1 MRDDDRVAHCVACVL
16 RMKASGPVTKRPVWQ
31 SAWSRAS
38 VLALLITTSLAHAA
52 IVHAAELKDSALL
65 AVLRHG
71 GCVILMRHASAP
83 NARPTAHAAAPD
95 NADLERQLDG
105 EGLADARAMGAA
117 LKRLEIPI
125 GEVMSSPTFRA
136 RETIA
141 AAGLP
146 SPKVFEQLGDAG
158 HSMSRSAVAAWSEW
172 LRHTVARRPPTGSDA
187 LIVTQMPNISD
198 AYGRIASALEAGGAL
213 IFRPDGH
220 GNARLLG
227 TMQIRD
233 WPQLAAQFRR

>member
-1 MRDDDRVAHCVACVL
+1 ML
-16 RMKASGPVTKRPVWQ
+16 RMKTS
-31 SAWSRAS
+31 SRVS
-38 VLALLITTSLAHAA
+38 VLALLITTCLARAT

-65 AVLRHG
+65 ATLRHG

-83 NARPTAHAAAPD
+83 NARPTARTAAPG
-95 NADLERQLDG
+95 NSNLERQLDD

-117 LKRLEIPI
+117 LKGLRIPI

-141 AAGLP
+141 AAGLG
-146 SPKVFEQLGDAG
+146 SPKVIEQLGDAG
-158 HSMSRSAVAAWSEW
+158 HSMSRSAVAAWSDW
-172 LRHTVARRPPTGSDA
+172 LRHAVARRPPAGSDA
-187 LIVTQMPNISD
+187 LLVTQMPNISD
-198 AYGRIASALEAGGAL
+198 AYGRAASPLKAGGAL

-220 GNARLLG
+220 GGARLLG

-233 WPQLAAQFRR
+233 WPQLAAQFRH